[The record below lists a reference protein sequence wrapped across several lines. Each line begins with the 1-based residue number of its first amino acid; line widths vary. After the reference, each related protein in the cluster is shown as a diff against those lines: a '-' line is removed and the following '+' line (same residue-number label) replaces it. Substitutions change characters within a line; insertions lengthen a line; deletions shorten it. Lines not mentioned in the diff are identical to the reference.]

1 MHNTAII
8 RLVDG
13 RLVWYAGGV
22 GELPQYLDDEAVVEQ
37 LRQTL
42 SDQRTAVI
50 FAAPGAD
57 VRLLRL
63 TLSSEE
69 KKHIGK
75 SLPFMLEERVADD
88 IDQLH
93 FASVVLDKL
102 ELGVAICHAGTMEHW
117 RELLADMPGV
127 RSWLPEPL
135 LLPWQQGEW
144 CIVLE
149 GNEALVRF
157 DACGGFSSERE
168 LLPAMLTGA
177 IADYG
182 KPDTVVVYGE
192 NQNDDLALLPDV
204 LHGAAQWRRG
214 NINSA
219 LLLTEAPFPAL
230 NLLQGQFA
238 NRLPLTRWWQQW
250 RAVAAVLA
258 VAFILQL
265 VATYSDYRQLSKE
278 NVELRAAI
286 EASYRQANPRG
297 NAPNPELQ
305 LQRQLS
311 ALRGSG
317 DASGFVHLV
326 EQVGA
331 VIASNGGTSI
341 DTINYNF
348 SSRGGEM
355 RMNISAADFDAVEKV
370 RAAINETGLEAIME
384 SSSAQ
389 GERVRARLRVGDR
402 S

>member
-1 MHNTAII
+1 MHDNSII

-13 RLVWYAGGV
+13 RLAWYTGGV
-22 GELPQYLDDEAVVEQ
+22 GETLQWLDDEAVIDQ
-37 LRQTL
+37 LRLTL
-42 SDQRTAVI
+42 SNQRSSII

-63 TLSSEE
+63 ALSAEE
-69 KKHIGK
+69 KKHVGK
-75 SLPFMLEERVADD
+75 SLPFMLEERVVED

-93 FASVVLDKL
+93 FASVSLDKL

-117 RELLADMPGV
+117 REILADVPGI
-127 RSWLPEPL
+127 RTWLPEPL

-144 CIVLE
+144 CVLLE
-149 GNEALVRF
+149 GDEAIVRF

-168 LLPAMLTGA
+168 LLPAMLSGLMTEHGE
-177 IADYG
+177 
-182 KPDTVVVYGE
+182 PDTVVVYGE
-192 NQNDDLALLPDV
+192 DQVDDIALLPEQLRDD
-204 LHGAAQWRRG
+204 AQWRRG

-219 LLLTEAPFPAL
+219 MLLTESPAPIL

-238 NRLPLTRWWQQW
+238 NRLPLRRWWLEW
-250 RAVAAVLA
+250 RTVAAVLA
-258 VAFILQL
+258 VAFVLQL
-265 VATYSDYRQLSKE
+265 VATYSDYRQLSQE
-278 NVELRAAI
+278 NVELRAAV

-305 LQRQLS
+305 LERQLT

-355 RMNISAADFDAVEKV
+355 RMNISAADFEAVEKV
-370 RAAINETGLEAIME
+370 RAAINEAGLDAVME